1 MCYLETRIEDRDTD
15 LYNLLSIPFHFSMA
29 VLRSLV
35 VALLSLIATHPHL
48 TSSAHVAVDMN
59 RRGLVMGPGPQ
70 VYAPYK
76 KPAGVRNRHVTLS
89 SGQQQ
94 HIVTGPGPQVIH
106 QSRAEPGQDPE
117 SSSYTRARS
126 ARSPRSH
133 TDGSA
138 KPERY
143 GRPAQPKAIRCD
155 GAWSRGITFR
165 GTQSLCLGL
174 QQPMAITISCSYEL

>member
-1 MCYLETRIEDRDTD
+1 
-15 LYNLLSIPFHFSMA
+15 MA

-94 HIVTGPGPQVIH
+94 HIVTGPGPQVYPPIKGKNPVKTR
-106 QSRAEPGQDPE
+106 RARVTPGPGQLGHHDHILMGVGPQIFPG
-117 SSSYTRARS
+117 SGSHPSIKP
-126 ARSPRSH
+126 RSPNVTVDLRNQKQYGVMGPGPEVSH
-133 TDGSA
+133 SGVHSH
-138 KPERY
+138 
-143 GRPAQPKAIRCD
+143 
-155 GAWSRGITFR
+155 SV
-165 GTQSLCLGL
+165 
-174 QQPMAITISCSYEL
+174 

>member
-1 MCYLETRIEDRDTD
+1 
-15 LYNLLSIPFHFSMA
+15 MA

-94 HIVTGPGPQVIH
+94 HIVTGPGPQVYPPIKGKNPVKT
-106 QSRAEPGQDPE
+106 R
-117 SSSYTRARS
+117 RARVTPGP
-126 ARSPRSH
+126 A
-133 TDGSA
+133 A